1 MGVLMSRRQTVE
13 KVQKVSLAVSAF
25 KDGLKEQPSARRR
38 AEAEGSRRGTLEQS
52 VQEGEDEASAG
63 PSQAEESSSSK
74 AAWERLRDGR
84 GVEPEEFERANRFTP
99 PAFSRPT
106 RELHD
111 DEPPDIS
118 LEQREQARLPH
129 QQERRNGAGGTRL
142 GGSMQGRHRA
152 APQRDPQVVNDE
164 MCEICEVWTA
174 ESLFPCRIC
183 SRVYHDGCLR
193 RMGYLQNDSAVEVT
207 ETAHT
212 ETGWSCN
219 YCDNLNLLLTEEEMY
234 SLMETLRQCKI
245 IPDTCLTL
253 DDFLHYK
260 HLVHKQ
266 QFEKPMGEAQEERA
280 TLQFSALD
288 PEKKGHIEWP
298 DFLSHESIQ
307 LLQKLRP
314 QNSLLRLLTA
324 KERERART
332 AFLALDQDSDGLITE
347 SECHKARHSWFRKH
361 QKDAPSCSV
370 SISHVGPMSESSP
383 ASSGSSKSQE
393 KTLLATEQ
401 EEARPVDWPTFLRE
415 NVAYILAARP
425 NSAAVHLQPPA

>member
-25 KDGLKEQPSARRR
+25 KDGLREQPSTRRR
-38 AEAEGSRRGTLEQS
+38 AEGGATRQGTLEQV
-52 VQEGEDEASAG
+52 VQEGEEEASAG
-63 PSQAEESSSSK
+63 PSQSEESSTSK

-84 GVEPEEFERANRFTP
+84 GMEPEEFDRANRFTP
-99 PAFSRPT
+99 PAFIRPK

-118 LEQREQARLPH
+118 LEQREQVL
-129 QQERRNGAGGTRL
+129 
-142 GGSMQGRHRA
+142 
-152 APQRDPQVVNDE
+152 NDE

-193 RMGYLQNDSAVEVT
+193 RMGYLQNDSAAEMT

-212 ETGWSCN
+212 ETGWSCH

-234 SLMETLRQCKI
+234 SLMETLQHCKI
-245 IPDTCLTL
+245 IPGEGLPTVGPIGWGGFPLPRHLIANLSSPETCLTL

-266 QFEKPMGEAQEERA
+266 QFERPMTEAQEEQA
-280 TLQFSALD
+280 ALQFSALD
-288 PEKKGHIEWP
+288 PDKKGHIEWH

-314 QNSLLRLLTA
+314 QNALLRLLTA
-324 KERERART
+324 KERERARA
-332 AFLALDQDSDGLITE
+332 AFLALDQDSDGFIRE
-347 SECHKARHSWFRKH
+347 GECRQVRNAWFRKH
-361 QKDAPSCSV
+361 QKETPSCNI

-383 ASSGSSKSQE
+383 ASSASGKSQE
-393 KTLLATEQ
+393 KSPPAAER
-401 EEARPVDWPTFLRE
+401 EEARPVDWPSFLRE

-425 NSAAVHLQPPA
+425 NSAALHLQPPA